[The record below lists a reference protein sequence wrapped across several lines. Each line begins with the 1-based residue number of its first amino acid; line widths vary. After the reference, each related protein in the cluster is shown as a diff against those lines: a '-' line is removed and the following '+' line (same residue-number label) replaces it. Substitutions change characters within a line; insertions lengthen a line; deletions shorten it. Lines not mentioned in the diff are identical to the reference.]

1 VCAQLH
7 FNIGKEGVKLDDE
20 HWHELVLALVE
31 TSHGGKLTILWT
43 RQVQADKII
52 LNSKPEIIIRDNE
65 KGASM
70 LIDFAI
76 LINRNVIMKEAEEI
90 LKYKTFNNRITGHVE
105 NKNKSC
111 TGSNRG
117 NCNHIK
123 IIQKIPDKP
132 SGKARNQGTAENNHT
147 GHRTHTS

>member
-1 VCAQLH
+1 
-7 FNIGKEGVKLDDE
+7 
-20 HWHELVLALVE
+20 
-31 TSHGGKLTILWT
+31 
-43 RQVQADKII
+43 
-52 LNSKPEIIIRDNE
+52 
-65 KGASM
+65 M